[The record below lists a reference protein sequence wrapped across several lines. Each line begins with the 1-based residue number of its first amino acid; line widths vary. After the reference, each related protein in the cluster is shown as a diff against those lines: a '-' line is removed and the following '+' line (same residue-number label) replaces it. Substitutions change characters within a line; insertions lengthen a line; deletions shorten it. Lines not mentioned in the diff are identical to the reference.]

1 MVQNGCAPKCSK
13 CLATQLE
20 LECMMF
26 TDGRLQGGCGSLTV
40 ERHTDVKYSKESL
53 AEKNLFFFSFFFF
66 NTTSLPSMLSCNPSV
81 FCVAPADYSAY

>member
-26 TDGRLQGGCGSLTV
+26 TDGRVQGGCGSPPV
-40 ERHTDVKYSKESL
+40 ERHASVKYSKESL
-53 AEKNLFFFSFFFF
+53 AEKKSFFSFFFF

-81 FCVAPADYSAY
+81 FCVSPADYSMY